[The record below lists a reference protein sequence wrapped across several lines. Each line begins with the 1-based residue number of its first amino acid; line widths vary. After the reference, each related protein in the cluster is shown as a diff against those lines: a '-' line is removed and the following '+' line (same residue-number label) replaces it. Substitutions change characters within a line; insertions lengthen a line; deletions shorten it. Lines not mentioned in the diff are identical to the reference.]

1 MNGSDHRSL
10 LTIKRREELRR
21 EILKSLNEHK
31 RGVTINQL
39 HHVAKNRS
47 LRPILMEL
55 VRSGKV
61 RKTRSLGPHGIV
73 RFLYILNKSSE
84 TA

>member
-10 LTIKRREELRR
+10 LTIKRREELKH

-39 HHVAKNRS
+39 HHVARNRS
-47 LRPILMEL
+47 LRPILVEL
-55 VRSGKV
+55 VRSGKI
-61 RKTRSLGPHGIV
+61 RKTRSLGPQGIV
-73 RFLYILNKSSE
+73 RFLYVLNKSNDTE
-84 TA
+84 

>member
-10 LTIKRREELRR
+10 LTIKRREELKH
-21 EILKSLNEHK
+21 EILKSLNEHR

-61 RKTRSLGPHGIV
+61 RKTRSLEPQGIV
-73 RFLYILNKSSE
+73 RFLYVMKSGE
-84 TA
+84 GT